1 MAPPSREYTLIRFCR
16 PLHDR
21 YLGEATLRTP
31 SGQIAFA
38 AVYREHRIYFG
49 PTAADPDLFDGGWLA
64 REMQDAM
71 RAALRDCCPELFVQQ
86 EEDEP

>member
-21 YLGEATLRTP
+21 YLGKATLRTP

-38 AVYREHRIYFG
+38 AVYRDQGIYFG
-49 PTAADPDLFDGGWLA
+49 LTAADPDLFSGGSLEH
-64 REMQDAM
+64 EMQLGM
-71 RAALRDCCPELFVQQ
+71 RAALRDCYPELFI
-86 EEDEP
+86 EEEP